1 MNIKTVA
8 KLAGVSVS
16 TVSKIINN
24 YSDISAETRE
34 KVLGIMKETGYI
46 PSNSAKTLATKKSGL
61 IGVVF
66 AGKLNIDFTHPF
78 FVGVLN
84 AFKRQM
90 GLLGYDLLFFSNE
103 KFHASGED
111 YLARCRHF
119 QVEGCI
125 LLSGQELEPAIH
137 ELDRSPIPCIGVDL
151 MLSGASSGHIM
162 SDSER
167 MAAQVVEH
175 FYLLGYRD
183 IGYLGASAYYH
194 ISSMREAGLL
204 KSLDRWGLPMQ
215 PDWFIHGD
223 DFSES
228 SGCEAM
234 KRLIAG
240 GSLPRALFAGSDHLA
255 IGAIRALME
264 HGLQVPGDVAVIGC
278 DDVEAARYVSPPL
291 TTIRQ
296 NKDKIGKLAAMMLYD
311 LINNQMRSSSV
322 LVEPELIVRAS
333 CGARREG

>member
-1 MNIKTVA
+1 M
-8 KLAGVSVS
+8 
-16 TVSKIINN
+16 
-24 YSDISAETRE
+24 
-34 KVLGIMKETGYI
+34 
-46 PSNSAKTLATKKSGL
+46 
-61 IGVVF
+61 
-66 AGKLNIDFTHPF
+66 
-78 FVGVLN
+78 
-84 AFKRQM
+84 
-90 GLLGYDLLFFSNE
+90 
-103 KFHASGED
+103 
-111 YLARCRHF
+111 
-119 QVEGCI
+119 
-125 LLSGQELEPAIH
+125 
-137 ELDRSPIPCIGVDL
+137 
-151 MLSGASSGHIM
+151 
-162 SDSER
+162 
-167 MAAQVVEH
+167 
-175 FYLLGYRD
+175 
-183 IGYLGASAYYH
+183 
-194 ISSMREAGLL
+194 